1 VPVFLLEVQVNAA
14 GRVVVLMT
22 GWKVCI
28 NKGEMYPSHQGPG
41 ELATGQQGSKERAP
55 EGEQRNKQESV
66 PQQYVAITQPFL
78 AMFLHHE

>member
-1 VPVFLLEVQVNAA
+1 
-14 GRVVVLMT
+14 
-22 GWKVCI
+22 
-28 NKGEMYPSHQGPG
+28 MYPSHQGPG

-66 PQQYVAITQPFL
+66 PQQYVTITQPFL